1 MSKRITFDKLYY
13 IENTIGPY
21 TKIHL
26 RGFGVCYYIGFIEKT
41 MDNGDTTLFLQV
53 ATKLFD
59 SFFTING
66 MIYFE
71 NDDDCVFEL
80 SEFDYDFNTIT
91 ILNYEDEGVYIKNSV
106 S

>member
-26 RGFGVCYYIGFIEKT
+26 RGFGICYYIGFVEKK
-41 MDNGDTTLFLQV
+41 MVNGDSTLFLQV
-53 ATKLFD
+53 ATRMFD
-59 SFFTING
+59 NFICIGETT
-66 MIYFE
+66 YYE
-71 NDDDCVFEL
+71 NDDDCIFEL

-91 ILNYEDEGVYIKNSV
+91 ILDYEDEAVYIKNSV

>member
-13 IENTIGPY
+13 LENTIGPY

-26 RGFGVCYYIGFIEKT
+26 SGFGVCYYIGFVEKK
-41 MDNGDTTLFLQV
+41 MVNDDTTLFLQV
-53 ATKLFD
+53 ATKMFD

-66 MIYFE
+66 MLYFE
-71 NDDDCVFEL
+71 NDDDYVLEL
-80 SEFDYDFNTIT
+80 SEFDYDFNRIT
-91 ILNYEDEGVYIKNSV
+91 ILDYEDEVVYIKNSV

>member
-13 IENTIGPY
+13 LENTIGPY

-26 RGFGVCYYIGFIEKT
+26 PDFGVCYYIGFIEKT
-41 MDNGDTTLFLQV
+41 MVNGDTTLFLQV
-53 ATKLFD
+53 ATKLLD
-59 SFFTING
+59 SFFTINDT
-66 MIYFE
+66 IYFE
-71 NDDDCVFEL
+71 NDNDCIFEL

-91 ILNYEDEGVYIKNSV
+91 ILDYGDEWVYIKNSV